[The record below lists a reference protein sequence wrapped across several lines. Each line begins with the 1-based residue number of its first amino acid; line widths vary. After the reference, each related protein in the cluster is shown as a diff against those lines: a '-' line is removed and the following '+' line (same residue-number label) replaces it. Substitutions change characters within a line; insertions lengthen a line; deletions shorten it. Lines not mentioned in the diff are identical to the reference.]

1 MQKLMIKLLSIA
13 DFISLSNAI
22 FGFLAI
28 LMLFLGEIHL
38 SFSFIL
44 ISLLADGLD
53 GIVARKTRKGELGGY
68 MEAMAD
74 MISLSIAPS
83 FFVYN
88 IYYDFVSRC
97 IYYHSALIIIL
108 IIFLSLSIIRLA
120 SFHIIKEKN
129 FFIGLPA
136 SAGTI
141 FIIILSFFTVDFI
154 YILPFIII
162 ISIAMISPLQFP
174 KIGAKIQAIAAI
186 LIILTLLTINIFSMI
201 TEYYYVP
208 SIILFIAVTIYTI
221 AGPIYIRKKLK

>member
-1 MQKLMIKLLSIA
+1 MIKLLSIA
-13 DFISLSNAI
+13 DLISLTNAI

-28 LMLFLGEIHL
+28 LMIFLNESLI
-38 SFSFIL
+38 SFSFIF

-53 GIVARKTRKGELGGY
+53 GIVARKTGKGELGGY

-83 FFVYN
+83 FFVYYT
-88 IYYDFVSRC
+88 YYNFISKC

-120 SFHIIKEKN
+120 SFHIIKEKK

-141 FIIILSFFTVDFI
+141 FIMILSFFKFDFI
-154 YILPFIII
+154 YILPFIFL
-162 ISIAMISPLQFP
+162 ISIAMISPLRFP
-174 KIGAKIQAIAAI
+174 KIGIKVQVIAAI
-186 LIILTLLTINIFSMI
+186 LILLTLLMINVFSWN
-201 TEYYYVP
+201 TNYYIAP
-208 SIILFIAVTIYTI
+208 IMLFIAVAIYTI
-221 AGPIYIRKKLK
+221 AGPIYLRKSSK

>member
-1 MQKLMIKLLSIA
+1 MIKLLSIA
-13 DFISLSNAI
+13 DFVSLSNAI

-28 LMLFLGEIHL
+28 LMIFLGEIHF

-44 ISLLADGLD
+44 ISLLTDGLD

-83 FFVYN
+83 FFVYH
-88 IYYDFVSRC
+88 IYYDFVSKC

-120 SFHIIKEKN
+120 SFHIIKEKK

-141 FIIILSFFTVDFI
+141 FIIILSFFKLEFM
-154 YILPFIII
+154 YILLFIFV
-162 ISIAMISPLQFP
+162 ISIAMISPLRFP

-186 LIILTLLTINIFSMI
+186 LIILTLLMINIFSVI
-201 TEYYYVP
+201 TNYYYIAP
-208 SIILFIAVTIYTI
+208 FILFIAVAIYTFV
-221 AGPIYIRKKLK
+221 GPIYIRKKL